1 LSASKAKR
9 SILPLL
15 STPSSAILPYLRL
28 FPVKSIEYSER
39 SDFKPNEKYILDPSV
54 YPYYGCVA
62 VEHNTTHVWT
72 TYRYQMSKGGA
83 PDRLLKTRTLKTS
96 LDEWAQVV
104 ENGRFSTEEEWS
116 YQKVVTNVGLMS
128 RFEPLFF
135 MSKSPQA
142 SFSSLA
148 ELW

>member
-1 LSASKAKR
+1 
-9 SILPLL
+9 
-15 STPSSAILPYLRL
+15 
-28 FPVKSIEYSER
+28 
-39 SDFKPNEKYILDPSV
+39 
-54 YPYYGCVA
+54 
-62 VEHNTTHVWT
+62 
-72 TYRYQMSKGGA
+72 MSKGGA